1 MKRKDAQM
9 TINKIGAMTF
19 LVDGS
24 MTLLHKEDGTGIEVD
39 MPSLLSII
47 RGVLAWCDDLLDD
60 DTKNDLAP
68 SEQLRKLLVA
78 VGKSIALDIASDEEE

>member
-9 TINKIGAMTF
+9 TINKVGAMTF
-19 LVDGS
+19 HIDGS
-24 MTLLHKEDGTGIEVD
+24 MTLLNKEDGTGIEVD

-47 RGVLAWCDDLLDD
+47 RGVLVWCGDLLDD

-68 SEQLRKLLVA
+68 SEQLGKLLVA
-78 VGKSIALDIASDEEE
+78 VGKSIALDISSDEEE